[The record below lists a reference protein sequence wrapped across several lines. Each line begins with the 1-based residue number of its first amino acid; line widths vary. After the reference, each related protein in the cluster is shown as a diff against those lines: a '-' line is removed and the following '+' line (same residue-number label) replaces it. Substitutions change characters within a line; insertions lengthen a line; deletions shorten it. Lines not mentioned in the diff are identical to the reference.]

1 MVTDVKSKKISIQK
15 NVLRTFFATSLAL
28 LALFIG
34 EGAQAQSSVTVTL
47 SPGSPGA
54 AIPDDYIGLSYET
67 GSINGG
73 NYFRPTNQPLLQ
85 VFNTLGIK
93 SLRFGGNTSDSGT
106 LPSNA
111 DLDNLFGF
119 ARTEGIPVIYTLR
132 LKTFSPGAAAATA
145 GFLWGKYRSSITC
158 FSIGNEPDLY
168 LGSYATYASE
178 ASSYMSSVE
187 AAASGAKFCIPDT
200 SRHNTSWVGQAAN
213 QFGTAKLAHVTH
225 HVYPGGSGAT
235 TCCAAARDILLGT
248 AIFGEYMSQYSGSVP
263 TAFGDGL
270 SLRLSETNSFVH
282 GGAPNASNTFAAALW
297 GLDYMYWWTTQQD
310 MLGGVNFH
318 TGDSVASGPPNYA
331 VFLSTAGGY
340 SMHPLGYG
348 IKAFDL
354 GGHGRV
360 VHATLNNPAGV
371 DLTAYGV
378 LAADNSLWV
387 TVINKSHDASAT
399 TVNLTIQSGGS
410 YTQAAKW
417 VLQAPNNDV
426 AQTTGVTLGGAGI
439 NTDGT
444 WNGTSTPVT
453 ISGGNVSLTMPPATA
468 VVVQLQQGGVTVVQP
483 PTNLIAT
490 QISSTQINLTWTAS
504 TTSGVTY
511 NLYRSTM
518 PGFPPSPANRIASG
532 LINTNFSDTGLQA
545 NTTYCYLATA
555 ENGSAVES
563 SPSNQ
568 ACAGGPPPPQGV
580 SINAGGPAV
589 APFIADTDFTG
600 GVTINH
606 ANTINLNGQPN
617 PAPTAVYQTARV
629 TTTQGAGTTF
639 TYKIPGFS
647 PGSSHTVRLHFCE
660 TFWTAAGHRVFNVSI
675 NSTEVLSNFD
685 IFATAGGQNRAL
697 IEQFP
702 ATADGAGNITIVFT
716 TVTDKALISGIEIL

>member
-1 MVTDVKSKKISIQK
+1 MS
-15 NVLRTFFATSLAL
+15 
-28 LALFIG
+28 IG
-34 EGAQAQSSVTVTL
+34 EGAQAQSPVTVTL

-54 AIPDDYIGLSYET
+54 AIPNDYIGLSYET

-85 VFNTLGIK
+85 VFSTLGIK

-106 LPSNA
+106 PANA
-111 DLDNLFGF
+111 DLDNMFGF
-119 ARTEGIPVIYTLR
+119 AKAAGIPVVYTLR
-132 LKTFSPGAAAATA
+132 LKGSSPGAAATTA
-145 GFLWGKYRSSITC
+145 GFLWGKYSSSITC

-168 LGSYATYASE
+168 IGSYATYASDVS
-178 ASSYMSSVE
+178 AYMSAVGPV
-187 AAASGAKFCIPDT
+187 APGAKFCPPDT
-200 SRHNTSWVGQAAN
+200 SRHNTSWVGQTAN

-235 TCCAAARDILLGT
+235 TCCAAARDTLLGT
-248 AIFGEYMSQYSGSVP
+248 GIFGEYNSQYSGSVP
-263 TAFGDGL
+263 TAAGDGL
-270 SLRLSETNSFVH
+270 LLRLSETNSFVH
-282 GGAPNASNTFAAALW
+282 GGAPNASNTFASALW

-360 VHATLNNPAGV
+360 VHAALNNPSAV

-410 YTQAAKW
+410 YNQAAEW

-426 AQTTGVTLGGAGI
+426 SQTTGVTLGGAGF
-439 NTDGT
+439 NVDGT
-444 WNGTSTPVT
+444 WNGTSTPVA

-468 VVVQLQQGGVTVVQP
+468 VVVQLQPGGATVVQP
-483 PTNLIAT
+483 PTNLVAT
-490 QISSTQINLTWTAS
+490 QTSPTTINATWTAS
-504 TTSGVTY
+504 TTSGATY
-511 NLYRSTM
+511 NIYRSTT
-518 PGFPPSPANRIASG
+518 PGFIPSAGNRIASG
-532 LINTNFSDTGLQA
+532 LTVTNFSDTVQA
-545 NTTYCYLATA
+545 NTMYCYLATA
-555 ENGSAVES
+555 ESNGMESA
-563 SPSNQ
+563 PSNQ
-568 ACAGGPPPPQGV
+568 SCAGGTVPPQGV

-617 PAPTAVYQTARV
+617 PAPTAVYQSARV
-629 TTTQGAGTTF
+629 TTTAGAGTSF
-639 TYKIPGFS
+639 TYKIPNLGA
-647 PGSSHTVRLHFCE
+647 GSSHTVRLHFCE
-660 TFWTAAGHRVFNVSI
+660 TFWTAAGKRVFNVSI
-675 NSTEVLSNFD
+675 NGTAVLSNFD
-685 IFATAGGQNRAL
+685 IFAGAGGQNRAL
-697 IEQFP
+697 IKQFS
-702 ATADGAGNITIVFT
+702 ATADGTGNITIVFT
-716 TVTDKALISGIEIL
+716 TVTDKALISGIEIQ

>member
-1 MVTDVKSKKISIQK
+1 MVTDMKSKKISIQK
-15 NVLRTFFATSLAL
+15 NVLRTFFAASLAL
-28 LALFIG
+28 LALSIG
-34 EGAQAQSSVTVTL
+34 EGAQAQSSVAVTL

-106 LPSNA
+106 PANA
-111 DLDNLFGF
+111 DLDNMFGF
-119 ARTEGIPVIYTLR
+119 AKTAGIPVIYTLR
-132 LKTFSPGAAAATA
+132 LKAFSPSSAAATA

-178 ASSYMSSVE
+178 ASAYMSSVG
-187 AAASGAKFCIPDT
+187 AAAPGAKFCIPDT

-225 HVYPGGSGAT
+225 HVYPGGSGST

-248 AIFGEYMSQYSGSVP
+248 GIFTEYMSQYSGSVP

-270 SLRLSETNSFVH
+270 TLRLSETNSFVH
-282 GGAPNASNTFAAALW
+282 GGAPNASNTFASALW

-360 VHATLNNPAGV
+360 VHAALNNPAAV

-439 NTDGT
+439 NIDGT

-468 VVVQLQQGGVTVVQP
+468 VVVQLQQGGTTVVQP

-490 QISSTQINLTWTAS
+490 QTSPTSINLTWTAS
-504 TTSGVTY
+504 TTSAVTY
-511 NLYRSTM
+511 NIYRSTT
-518 PGFPPSPANRIASG
+518 PGFIPSAANRIASG
-532 LINTNFSDTGLQA
+532 ITGTNLSDTGLQA

-555 ENGSAVES
+555 ENSSAMES
-563 SPSNQ
+563 APSNQ
-568 ACAGGPPPPQGV
+568 SCAGGTVPPPGV

-589 APFIADTDFTG
+589 SPFIADTDFTG

-617 PAPTAVYQTARV
+617 PAPTAVYQSARV

-639 TYKIPGFS
+639 TYRVPGFS

-660 TFWTAAGHRVFNVSI
+660 TFWTAAGHRIFNVSI
-675 NSTEVLSNFD
+675 NGTGVLSNFD

-697 IEQFP
+697 IEQFS
-702 ATADGAGNITIVFT
+702 ATADGAGDITIVFT
-716 TVTDKALISGIEIL
+716 TVADKALISGIEIQ